1 MNYLSHVLEMLKAKK
16 NVFLTGG
23 AGVGK
28 TTVTREIIAAY
39 EEDAKK
45 VAKLASTGMAATL
58 IGGQTLHSFL
68 DLGIAGSLQEL
79 EKNGKYEPKKKIK
92 KLISNMQ
99 LIVIDEISMVS
110 ESLFEMIALRLK
122 QADFNGSLL
131 VVGDFLQLPP
141 VVRGYGE
148 VCFAFESEAWVSFS
162 FEKVELTH
170 IYRTDDKHFIEL
182 LNHVRFGFID
192 ESIHNHLNEYIK
204 PLPQDLSE
212 FTFLFGKNQTAAFHN
227 KHQLSFIENELFVKE
242 AQVIKH
248 LKSAKDSEVDRF
260 MNDARIEKELE
271 LKIGAPVL
279 FTRNSWNYFNG
290 ERGIIVNIDATNV
303 YVQKSDEKVVKLEAT
318 SQSKDVWKE
327 KTIDGKKEMVEE
339 SLFSIYQ
346 FPIKLAF
353 AITIHKSQGM
363 SIEDLI
369 IETNEIFAPSQFY
382 VALSRSSN
390 PQRLNLIAPQKQW
403 YDLAFVNSKAMEFVR
418 ETQKEKYNLKKL
430 VSQIADDYEIKEEW

>member
-1 MNYLSHVLEMLKAKK
+1 MNYLNVTIDKLKAGE

-28 TTVTREIIAAY
+28 TTITNEIIKAY

-68 DLGIAGSLQEL
+68 DLGIANDLKTLEL
-79 EKNGKYEPKKKIK
+79 NGKLVISKKVK
-92 KLISNMQ
+92 KLIHSMD
-99 LIVIDEISMVS
+99 LVVIDEISMVS
-110 ESLFEMIALRLK
+110 DTLLDMISLRLS
-122 QADFNGSLL
+122 QADFKGVLL

-148 VCFAFESEAWVSFS
+148 VKFAFESLSWSEFDFS
-162 FEKVELTH
+162 KIELTH
-170 IYRTDDKHFIEL
+170 IYRTDDVEFIEL
-182 LNHVRFGFID
+182 LNSVRFGFIN
-192 ESIHNHLNEYIK
+192 ENIHNHLNEYIK
-204 PLPQDLSE
+204 PIGEDLSE
-212 FTFLFGKNQTAAFHN
+212 FTFLFGKNETASRHN
-227 KHQLSFIENELFVKE
+227 KTQLSFIDNELFIKE
-242 AQVIKH
+242 AQVVKH
-248 LKSAKDSEVDRF
+248 LKSVKDLEIERY

-271 LKIGAPVL
+271 LKVGVPVL

-290 ERGIIVNIDATNV
+290 ERGIVVNIDNNFV
-303 YVQKSDEKVVKLEAT
+303 YVKKSDEKVVKLEAT
-318 SQSKDVWKE
+318 AQSKSVWKE
-327 KTIDGKKEMVEE
+327 KTVNGKKEMVEE
-339 SLFSIYQ
+339 SSFSVYQ

-363 SIEDLI
+363 SIMDLI

-390 PQRLNLIAPQKQW
+390 PKRLTLIAPRKQW
-403 YDLAFVNSKAMEFVR
+403 YELAFVNEKALNFV
-418 ETQKEKYNLKKL
+418 K
-430 VSQIADDYEIKEEW
+430 

>member
-1 MNYLSHVLEMLKAKK
+1 MINLSDIFNKLKNRK

-28 TTVTREIIAAY
+28 TTATREIIKEY
-39 EEDAKK
+39 EDEAKK

-68 DLGIAGSLQEL
+68 DLGIASDKKEL
-79 EKNGKYEPKKKIK
+79 ELNGKFEIKKKIK
-92 KLISNMQ
+92 KLIHSMD

-110 ESLFEMIALRLK
+110 DTLFEMIALRLK
-122 QADFNGSLL
+122 QADFKGSLL

-148 VCFAFESEAWVSFS
+148 VKFAFESKEWKEFDFS
-162 FEKVELTH
+162 KIELTH
-170 IYRTDDKHFIEL
+170 VYRTDDVKFIEL
-182 LNHVRFGFID
+182 LNSVRFGFID
-192 ESIHNHLNEYIK
+192 ESIHNHLNEFIK
-204 PLPQDLSE
+204 PLPEDLSE
-212 FTFLFGKNQTAAFHN
+212 FTFLFGKNDSAQRHN
-227 KHQLSFIENELFVKE
+227 KTQLAYIDNELFVKE
-242 AQVIKH
+242 AQIIKH
-248 LKSAKDSEVDRF
+248 QKSAKDTEVDRF

-271 LKIGAPVL
+271 LKIGSPVL

-290 ERGIIVNIDATNV
+290 ERGVVVNIDASYV
-303 YVQKSDEKVVKLEAT
+303 YVQKSDNVIIKLEAVA
-318 SQSKDVWKE
+318 QSKAMWKE
-327 KTIDGKKEMVEE
+327 KTIEGKKEMVEE
-339 SLFSIYQ
+339 NLFSVYQ

-390 PQRLNLIAPQKQW
+390 PLRLNLIAPRVQW
-403 YDLAFVNSKAMEFVR
+403 YELAFVNPKAMEFV
-418 ETQKEKYNLKKL
+418 QK
-430 VSQIADDYEIKEEW
+430 D

>member
-1 MNYLSHVLEMLKAKK
+1 MNYLSVTLEKLQTGK

-28 TTVTREIIAAY
+28 TTITREIIASY
-39 EEDAKK
+39 EENAKK

-68 DLGIAGSLQEL
+68 DLGIASSIEEL
-79 EKNGKYEPKKKIK
+79 EANAKYELKKKVK
-92 KLISNMQ
+92 RLIASMS

-110 ESLFEMIALRLK
+110 ESLFEMIALRLR

-148 VCFAFESEAWVSFS
+148 VCFAFESEAWKSFA

-170 IYRTDDKHFIEL
+170 IYRTDDKKFIEL

-192 ESIHNHLNEYIK
+192 ESIHNNLNEFIR
-204 PLPQDLSE
+204 PLPEDLSQ
-212 FTFLFGKNQTAAFHN
+212 FTFLFGKNASSARHN
-227 KHQLSFIENELFVKE
+227 KTQLEFIDNELFVKE
-242 AQVIKH
+242 AHIVKH
-248 LKSAKDSEVDRF
+248 KKSTKDYEIERF
-260 MNDARIEKELE
+260 MDDARIEKELN
-271 LKIGAPVL
+271 LKIGSPVL

-290 ERGIIVNIDATNV
+290 ERGVVVNIDSNHV
-303 YVQKSDEKVVKLEAT
+303 YIQKSDEKVVKLEAVA
-318 SQSKDVWKE
+318 QSRDKWVE
-327 KTIDGKKEMVEE
+327 KTVEGKKEMVEE

-390 PQRLNLIAPQKQW
+390 PLRLNLIAPKKQW
-403 YDLAFVNSKAMEFVR
+403 YELAFVNAKAMGFVKADII
-418 ETQKEKYNLKKL
+418 E
-430 VSQIADDYEIKEEW
+430 SQEEEI

>member
-1 MNYLSHVLEMLKAKK
+1 MNYLSSIIEKLNKNC

-28 TTVTREIIAAY
+28 TTITREVIKHY
-39 EEDAKK
+39 ESEAKK

-68 DLGIAGSLQEL
+68 DLGIASNIDEL
-79 EKNGKYEPKKKIK
+79 ERNGKLVPKKKIQ
-92 KLISNMQ
+92 KLIHSMS

-110 ESLFEMIALRLK
+110 DTLFDMISLRLE
-122 QADFNGSLL
+122 QSNFQGSLL

-141 VVRGYGE
+141 VVRGFSE
-148 VCFAFESEAWVSFS
+148 VNFAFEADSWLRCD
-162 FEKVELTH
+162 FEKIELTH
-170 IYRTDDKHFIEL
+170 IYRTDDKRFIEL
-182 LNHVRFGFID
+182 LNYIRFGYID

-204 PLPQDLSE
+204 PLPNDLSE
-212 FTFLFGKNQTAAFHN
+212 FTFLFGKNNSAAAHN
-227 KHQLSFIENELFVKE
+227 KEQLSFIDEELYVKE
-242 AQVIKH
+242 AQIIKH
-248 LKSAKDSEVDRF
+248 LKSSTDKEIERF
-260 MNDARIEKELE
+260 MDDARIEKELE

-290 ERGIIVNIDATNV
+290 ERGVVVNIDSNYV
-303 YVQKSDEKVVKLEAT
+303 YVQKSDKKVVKLETVA
-318 SQSKDVWKE
+318 QSKEVWKE
-327 KTIDGKKEMVEE
+327 KIIDAKKELLEE
-339 SLFSIYQ
+339 AIFTIYQ

-369 IETNEIFAPSQFY
+369 IQTNEIFAPSQFY

-390 PQRLNLIAPQKQW
+390 PSRLNLIAPRVQW
-403 YDLAFVNSKAMEFVR
+403 YQLAFVNTKAMKFVR
-418 ETQKEKYNLKKL
+418 GLK
-430 VSQIADDYEIKEEW
+430 